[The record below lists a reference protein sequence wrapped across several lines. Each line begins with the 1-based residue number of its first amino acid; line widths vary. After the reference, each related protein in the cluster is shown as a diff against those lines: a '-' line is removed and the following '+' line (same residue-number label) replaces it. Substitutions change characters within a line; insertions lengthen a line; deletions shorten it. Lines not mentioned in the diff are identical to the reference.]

1 MSTVSKI
8 THIRQAMP
16 ATHNHVYLNT
26 GTFGPLPTPVLEVM
40 QTRLQTEWQQGR
52 LGASMTSAITIY
64 DEARQQVAR
73 LLHANTSEIVLT
85 ANTTA
90 GLNIV
95 SHGIAWHEGDEVI
108 TTNHEHIGV
117 YAPLY
122 QIRDRLGITI
132 RIVDLGAYAT
142 APLYETIRQQITERT
157 KLIVLSHVTWTT
169 GTILDIQAI
178 GALGKEL
185 NIPVLVDGAQS
196 IGNIEVDAQ
205 TLGVDFYAI
214 PMQKWL
220 CGPDGTGALYIR
232 QASQHYVSPLYVGYT
247 STKHEPGIEWEL
259 LPSAQQFEFGG
270 RQTAA
275 IAGQGA
281 ALRWLDE
288 YVGHEWQ
295 YAHIA
300 ELNAYAYQM
309 LSTLAGITIW
319 TPQPGVNGL
328 LSFTL
333 AETDDAVI
341 VQQLREEHN
350 IYVRNIPSTRALRIS
365 TGFFN
370 TEEDIDRLVTALKFI
385 VKKEL

>member
-16 ATHNHVYLNT
+16 ATDNHVYLNT
-26 GTFGPLPTPVLEVM
+26 GTFGPLPAHVLAVM
-40 QTRLQTEWQQGR
+40 QTRLQNEWQQGR
-52 LGASMTSAITIY
+52 LGACMTDAMSIY

-73 LLHANTSEIVLT
+73 LLNADASEIVLT

-90 GLNIV
+90 GLNII
-95 SHGIAWHEGDEVI
+95 SHGIDWQAGDEVI
-108 TTNHEHIGV
+108 TSNHEHLGV

-122 QIRDRLGITI
+122 QIRDRLGITM
-132 RIVDLGAYAT
+132 RIVDLGEQAT
-142 APLYETIRQQITERT
+142 APLYETIRLQITDRT

-178 GALGKEL
+178 GRLGQEL
-185 NIPVLVDGAQS
+185 DIPVLIDGAQS
-196 IGNIEVDAQ
+196 VGNIAVDVQA
-205 TLGVDFYAI
+205 LGVDFYAI

-232 QASQHYVSPLYVGYT
+232 QASQRYVSPLYVGYT
-247 STKHEPGIEWEL
+247 SARHGADVEWEL
-259 LPSAQQFEFGG
+259 LPNAQQFEFGG

-275 IAGQGA
+275 IAGQAA
-281 ALRWLDE
+281 ALQWLDE
-288 YVGHEWQ
+288 IVEHEWQ

-300 ELNAYAYQM
+300 ELNAYAYQA
-309 LSTLAGITIW
+309 LSRLPGITIW

-333 AETDDAVI
+333 QGSDDALI
-341 VQQLREEHN
+341 VQKLREEHN
-350 IYVRNIPSTRALRIS
+350 VYVRNLPSTRAVRIS

-370 TEEDIDRLVTALKFI
+370 TEEDIDKLVAALTSI
-385 VKKEL
+385 VKMES